1 MRPIKLVMSAFGSYA
16 SETAIDFEKLGTKG
30 LFVITGETGA
40 GKTTIFDAICFA
52 LFGKASGNVREPSMF
67 RSRYAKPDAR
77 TFVRLTFA
85 YGGKEYT
92 VERTPSYERLALKGS
107 GVTEQKSTAE
117 LYLPDGN
124 QPITKVGDVDRKIQE
139 IIGVTDEQY
148 RQIAM
153 IAQGQFRDLLFAPT
167 KDRKTIFRKIFRTER
182 FESLQNRMK
191 EDIGNLQAQ
200 VRESNGIIKD
210 NIANIVVEETDA
222 GARIEQIRQ
231 SNDVSVFVEESIKLV
246 ATIISEFENTE
257 KEIDAKLSDNDKQVK
272 ESVALIKEAEEFKR
286 NSDMFETKNAS
297 LKQMQLS
304 VEESRKAMN
313 DAKDKEPRRN
323 SLLAE
328 IALIDNDLKQY
339 DELENLKNSIA
350 SNKRQAEK
358 ASSDLSHLKSLIDK
372 SASDLSQLKDEL
384 KTLGNANA
392 ELERCRGEKT
402 VLEVQKPALI
412 EAKKN
417 VDSYNKGL
425 GYIDGYKNDLVVKTN
440 KYKAEE
446 QLQAEMETAFILE
459 QAGIIASGLND
470 GEPCPVC
477 GSVHHPQKA
486 SLSPNAPTQ
495 SEIDKHKEV
504 VKNAK
509 SEMDSASATC
519 LKAQTRIEELK
530 NNIEQSI
537 VNVLDNCN
545 FNDAMNV
552 VVSKLGKIDER
563 LAQIEIA
570 IRKEE
575 QNVSRKN
582 NLEQVL
588 IPKTERIIEDNKTL
602 VLSSERNLSALT
614 AKIESET
621 SQHTEKSGKL
631 KYPDKNTALTE
642 RNNKKRECDSIA
654 QEMERTLNDFN
665 ALNEKIAGT
674 EGELKSLSELL
685 SHGCNINLETE
696 RTRLAALDEERKKLS
711 ERKTEVCGNRSNN
724 ASRLSVMKAKYA
736 ECKELDN
743 ELRWKTELSDTL
755 NAKLNGSSRID
766 LETYVQMT
774 YFDRII
780 ARANRHMR
788 TLTNCQY
795 ELKRREEPQKGAGQ
809 MGLDLDIIDHHN
821 GSTDTVKSLSGG
833 ESFKA
838 SLSLALGL
846 SEEIQSAAG
855 GIKLDTMFLDEGFG
869 TLDENSRIQATEVLD
884 SLTEGNRLIGIISH
898 VPELKAIPKQ
908 ILVTKKL
915 DGSSSIEIIA

>member
-1 MRPIKLVMSAFGSYA
+1 MSAFGSYA
-16 SETAIDFEKLGTKG
+16 SETVIDFEKFGTKG

-67 RSRYAKPDAR
+67 RSRYARPDVR

-85 YGGKEYT
+85 YGGKQYT

-139 IIGVTDEQY
+139 IIGVTDDQY

-167 KDRKTIFRKIFRTER
+167 KDRKAIFRKIFRTER
-182 FESLQNRMK
+182 FESLQNQMK
-191 EDIGNLQAQ
+191 EDVGKLQAQ
-200 VRESNGIIKD
+200 VRESEGIIKD
-210 NIANIVVEETDA
+210 NIANIVVDETEA
-222 GARIEQIRQ
+222 GARLEQIRQ
-231 SNDVSVFVEESIKLV
+231 NNDVSVFFEESIKLV
-246 ATIISEFENTE
+246 ATIIGEFGNTE
-257 KEIDAKLSDNDKQVK
+257 KEIDAKLSDNDKQAK
-272 ESVALIKEAEEFKR
+272 ESVARIREAEDFKR
-286 NSDMFETKNAS
+286 NSDMFEAKKAS
-297 LKQMQLS
+297 LKQMQMS
-304 VEESRKAMN
+304 VEDSRKAMN
-313 DAKDKEPRRN
+313 AAKDKEPRRN
-323 SLLAE
+323 GLLTE
-328 IALIDNDLKQY
+328 IALIDNNLKQY
-339 DELENLKNSIA
+339 DELETLKKSIA
-350 SNKRQAEK
+350 NDKRQAENI
-358 ASSDLSHLKSLIDK
+358 SSSLSRLKSDIDK
-372 SASDLSQLKDEL
+372 SVSGLTLLKDEL
-384 KTLGNANA
+384 KTLNDANA
-392 ELERCRGEKT
+392 ELERCRGEKNL
-402 VLEVQKPALI
+402 LEVQKPALLD
-412 EAKKN
+412 AKKN
-417 VDSYNKGL
+417 LGNYNTGL
-425 GYIDGYKNDLVVKTN
+425 GYIDEYKNDLIFKTS

-446 QLQAEMETAFILE
+446 LSQTEMETAFILE

-486 SLSPNAPTQ
+486 ALSSNAPTQ
-495 SEIDKHKEV
+495 NEIDSHKKV
-504 VKNAK
+504 VENAK
-509 SEMDSASATC
+509 IEMDNASAIC
-519 LKAQTRIEELK
+519 LKAQARIDELK
-530 NNIEQSI
+530 KNIRHYIAS
-537 VNVLDNCN
+537 VLDNCQ
-545 FNDAMNV
+545 FDDAMNV
-552 VVSKLGKIDER
+552 VVSKLGIIDAR
-563 LAQIEIA
+563 LAQTEIA
-570 IRKEE
+570 IHKEE
-575 QNVSRKN
+575 QNVSRKKD
-582 NLEQVL
+582 LEQTI
-588 IPKTERIIEDNKTL
+588 IPKLEKNIEDNRTL
-602 VLSSERNLSALT
+602 VLTSERELSALI

-621 SQHTEKSGKL
+621 NQQAEKSGTL
-631 KYPDKNTALTE
+631 KYPDKNTALAE
-642 RNNKKRECDSIA
+642 RDSKKRECDSIA
-654 QEMERTLNDFN
+654 REMERTLNDFN
-665 ALNEKIAGT
+665 ALNEKIAGV

-685 SHGCNINLETE
+685 SRGCNINLETE
-696 RTRLAALDEERKKLS
+696 KARSAALDEDRKKLS
-711 ERKTEVCGNRSNN
+711 EKKNVVCGNRVNN
-724 ASRLSVMKAKYA
+724 ASRLSVMKSKYA
-736 ECKELDN
+736 ECRKLGN

-780 ARANRHMR
+780 ARANCHMR

-846 SEEIQSAAG
+846 SDEIQSAAG
-855 GIKLDTMFLDEGFG
+855 GVKLDTMFLDEGFG

-898 VPELKAIPKQ
+898 VPELKVIPKQ
-908 ILVTKKL
+908 ILVAKKL
-915 DGSSSIEIIA
+915 DGSSRIEVVV